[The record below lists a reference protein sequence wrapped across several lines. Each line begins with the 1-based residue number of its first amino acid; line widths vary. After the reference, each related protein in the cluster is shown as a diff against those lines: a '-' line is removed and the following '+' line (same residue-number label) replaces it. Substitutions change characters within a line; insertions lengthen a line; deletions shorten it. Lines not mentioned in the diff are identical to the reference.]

1 MAYPEYL
8 PRQTL
13 YHYTSTDGL
22 SAIANS
28 QCLRFSDL
36 ASANDPRE
44 IHLGREKVFVAL
56 RSVLDD
62 EYKAGKGA
70 NLLHLITRLIAYF
83 DGVQIFCCCLSMAG
97 DALPMWNAYGANYGG
112 VSIGFRPRAIMDM
125 TGRIQRVK
133 YLNAANESDFRSL
146 ALDIA
151 AQIQTIHSPSEW
163 AKWINAGT
171 SSICAAT
178 ALKHNTWSHE
188 DEVRLIYVQ
197 RRERPQDE
205 SARIPISQTPD
216 GEPVG
221 WRQPSERL
229 VGSETVKY
237 FDFPFGR
244 FEKGSYDPTRSI
256 ECVVIGPKCTLGV
269 KEVHELLKAH
279 GFDNFTVRPSN
290 CQIR

>member
-8 PRQTL
+8 PRQRL

-22 SAIANS
+22 VAIAKS
-28 QCLRFSDL
+28 RCLRFSDL
-36 ASANDPRE
+36 AAANDPRE

-56 RSVLDD
+56 RSVLDE

-97 DALPMWNAYGANYGG
+97 DLLPMWNAYGANYRG

-133 YLNAANESDFRSL
+133 YLDAANDGDFRSL

-151 AQIQTIHSPSEW
+151 AQLQTIQGPSDW
-163 AKWINAGT
+163 AKWIYAST
-171 SSICAAT
+171 SAISAAT

-188 DEVRLIYVQ
+188 VEVRLIYVQ
-197 RRERPQDE
+197 RREQPQDE
-205 SARIPISQTPD
+205 LAGMPISQSPD
-216 GEPVG
+216 GKLVG

-229 VGSETVKY
+229 VGSDTVKY

-244 FEKGSYDPTRSI
+244 FAEGSYDPARSI
-256 ECVVIGPKCTLGV
+256 ETIVIGPKCTLGV
-269 KEVHELLKAH
+269 KEVRELLEAH
-279 GFDNFTVRPSN
+279 GFDDFTVRASH

>member
-22 SAIANS
+22 SAIAKS

-70 NLLHLITRLIAYF
+70 NLLHLITRLIGYF

-125 TGRIQRVK
+125 TGRIQKVK
-133 YLNAANESDFRSL
+133 YLNAANEGDFRSL

-151 AQIQTIHSPSEW
+151 AQLQTIHSPLELE
-163 AKWINAGT
+163 KWINAGT
-171 SSICAAT
+171 SAICAAT

-205 SARIPISQTPD
+205 SVGIPISHSPD
-216 GEPVG
+216 GKPVG
-221 WRQPSERL
+221 WRQPSERV
-229 VGSETVKY
+229 VGGETVKY

-244 FEKGSYDPTRSI
+244 IAKGSHDPTRSI
-256 ECVVIGPKCTLGV
+256 ESVVIGPKCPLGV

-279 GFDNFTVRPSN
+279 GFDGFMVRPSN